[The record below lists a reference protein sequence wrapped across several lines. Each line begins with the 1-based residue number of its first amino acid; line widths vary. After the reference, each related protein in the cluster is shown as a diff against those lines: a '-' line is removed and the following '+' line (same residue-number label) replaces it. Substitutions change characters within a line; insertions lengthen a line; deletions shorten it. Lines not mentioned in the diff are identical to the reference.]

1 MGIKRVTVNH
11 IERNYFGDYDELRSD
26 TMALVSGEKVAR
38 AIDKMVRRH
47 ARRGEDDCLFIEND
61 DATAWRLCYDYDP
74 ELAKEGV
81 YSKVLRIRH
90 YTRLHRG
97 MGIASWDTEETTT
110 ATAAKRLI
118 VAEEATNC

>member
-1 MGIKRVTVNH
+1 MRIKRVTVNH
-11 IERNYFGDYDELRSD
+11 VERNYFDDYDELRSD
-26 TMALVSGEKVAR
+26 TMAFVSGEKVAR

-47 ARRGEDDCLFIEND
+47 ARRGEGDCLFIEND

-81 YSKVLRIRH
+81 YSKVLRMLH
-90 YTRLHRG
+90 YTCLHRG
-97 MGIASWDTEETTT
+97 MGTASWDTEETTT

-118 VAEEATNC
+118 VGEEGMDC